1 MSCKE
6 QIIHFFM
13 GMGYRPAK
21 WATIRDQYGD
31 KQILIV
37 GEDTPCEGKL
47 DPELF
52 ALFPKPYNSSLDF
65 YSYAPDMA
73 AVPLPM
79 SMQLLLLAI
88 GALLLVKYGGR
99 FGDWFCAERGA
110 GEGKNGW
117 V

>member
-52 ALFPKPYNSSLDF
+52 ALFPKPYNGSLDF
-65 YSYAPDMA
+65 SSYAPDMA